1 MRLRTQRPLLGIM
14 VTELNSE
21 LPFASSS
28 FYQSLTAHGASKGID
43 VFVFSPNRIDWMQE
57 RVRGYMYDPTQLAW
71 ITKLFPLPSL
81 IYDRCFFSKKRSYL
95 TYQYHVR
102 KLREIPSIRF
112 LGYGLGGKWEVGL
125 ILQKDPVL
133 LPYLP
138 ETSRLRSGHQLESWL
153 QNHSD
158 AFLKPQGG
166 SQGKG
171 AIHIHKEGP
180 LFRLLGRDGR
190 NHPLSEEFQ
199 EWSTCWQWL
208 KQRIGSR
215 PYLLQHYLQLHS
227 MNGMSYDVR
236 SLVQKNG
243 RGNWEHTGM
252 AVRVGKPGSI
262 TSNLHGG
269 GTAEDVSEYLTRE
282 FGEMKSEQLIATI
295 AMLSKHIPS
304 VLESNHGRLAELGID
319 FGIDTSGRVWILEV
333 NSKPGRTIFARLHNE
348 RARSKSI
355 ANPIHY
361 AGFLLNK
368 QLS

>member
-14 VTELNSE
+14 VTELKRV

-28 FYQSLTAHGASKGID
+28 FYQNLTTHGANEGID
-43 VFVFSPNRIDWMQE
+43 VFVFSPNRIEWTQE
-57 RVRGYMYDPTQLAW
+57 MVRGYMYDRTQQAW

-81 IYDRCFFSKKRSYL
+81 IYDRCFFSNKHSYL

-102 KLREIPSIRF
+102 KLRAIPSIRF
-112 LGYGLGGKWEVGL
+112 LGYGLSGKWEVGQ
-125 ILQKDPVL
+125 ILQKDPAL
-133 LPYLP
+133 HPYLP
-138 ETSRLRSGHQLESWL
+138 ETSQLRNGHQLEIWF
-153 QNHSD
+153 QRRSD

-166 SQGKG
+166 SQGRG
-171 AIHIHKEGP
+171 ALHIHKEGP
-180 LFRLLGRDGR
+180 LFQVQGRDGR
-190 NHPLSEEFQ
+190 NHPITGEFK
-199 EWSTCWQWL
+199 EWHTCWQWL
-208 KQRIGSR
+208 KRLLGSR
-215 PYLLQHYLQLHS
+215 PYLLQEYLQLHS
-227 MNGMSYDVR
+227 MNGMAYDVR

-269 GTAEDVSEYLTRE
+269 GTAEDVTDFLSRE
-282 FGEMKSEQLIATI
+282 FGEMKSYQLIDTI

-304 VLESNHGRLAELGID
+304 ILESYHGRLAELGID
-319 FGIDTSGRVWILEV
+319 LGIDTSGRVWILEV

-348 RARSKSI
+348 RARTKSI

>member
-14 VTELNSE
+14 VTELNRD
-21 LPFASSS
+21 LPFASSI
-28 FYQSLTAHGASKGID
+28 FYQNLTRNGASKGID

-57 RVRGYMYDPTQLAW
+57 MVRGYMYDPTQQTW

-81 IYDRCFFSKKRSYL
+81 IYDRCFFSNKQSYL

-125 ILQKDPVL
+125 MLQRDPAL
-133 LPYLP
+133 LAYLP
-138 ETSRLRSGHQLESWL
+138 ETSRLRSGNQLEHWL
-153 QNHSD
+153 QSHSD

-171 AIHIHKEGP
+171 AIHIHKEDSH
-180 LFRLLGRDGR
+180 FQVQGRDGR
-190 NHPLSEEFQ
+190 NQPILEEF
-199 EWSTCWQWL
+199 EAWSACWQWL
-208 KQRIGSR
+208 KQTIGSR
-215 PYLLQHYLQLHS
+215 PYLLQSYLQLHA

-269 GTAEDVSEYLTRE
+269 GTAEDAREFLTRE
-282 FGEMKSEQLIATI
+282 FGENKSNQLIDTI
-295 AMLSKHIPS
+295 TMLSTHIPS
-304 VLESNHGRLAELGID
+304 VLESYHGRLAELGID
-319 FGIDTSGRVWILEV
+319 FGIDNSGRVWIIEV

-368 QLS
+368 QLR